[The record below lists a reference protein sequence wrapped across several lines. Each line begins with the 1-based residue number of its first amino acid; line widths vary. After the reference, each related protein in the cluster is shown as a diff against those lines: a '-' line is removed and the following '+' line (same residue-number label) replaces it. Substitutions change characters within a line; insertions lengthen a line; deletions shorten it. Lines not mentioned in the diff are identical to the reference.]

1 LIFNGGNYC
10 NEGDA
15 MKLAT
20 LKTGGRDG
28 TLVVVSRDLVTCQ
41 AVPKIARTLQCAL
54 DDWDHAAPR
63 LRQVYEQ
70 LNAGIA
76 PGAESFI
83 EQECHSPLP
92 RAYQWADGSAYIN
105 HVELVR
111 KARGADLPASF
122 YTDPLM
128 YQGGS
133 DSFVGPCDPICVL
146 SEEWGVDLEAEVAVV
161 TGDVPMGASVEQAAG
176 AIRLVMLVNDVSL
189 RNLIPGELA
198 KGFGFYQSK
207 PASAFSPVAVT
218 PDELGHAWRDA
229 KLHLPLLVT
238 LNDKPFGK
246 PNAGE
251 DMTFSFAQLVAH
263 AAKTRELEAGSI
275 IGSGTVSNKQGS
287 LHGSSIDNGGVG
299 YCCLAELRMYETI
312 EQGAPHTPFLRYG
325 DTVRIEMFDQQ
336 GSSIFGAIDQEVAHY
351 HGGPA

>member
-1 LIFNGGNYC
+1 
-10 NEGDA
+10 

-20 LKTGGRDG
+20 LKTGSRDG

-41 AVPKIARTLQCAL
+41 RVPHIAPTLQAAL
-54 DDWDHAAPR
+54 DDWERAAPQ
-63 LRQVYEQ
+63 LQQVYEA
-70 LNAGIA
+70 LNGGNA
-76 PGAESFI
+76 PEAESFL
-83 EQECHSPLP
+83 EEEAHSPLP

-111 KARGADLPASF
+111 KARGAELPASF

-146 SEEWGVDLEAEVAVV
+146 SEDWGVDLEAEVSVI
-161 TGDVPMGASVEQAAG
+161 TGDVPMGATPEQAAN

-198 KGFGFYQSK
+198 KGFGFFQSK

-218 PDELGHAWRDA
+218 PDELGKAWRDS

-238 LNDKPFGK
+238 LNDKPFGR

-287 LHGSSIDNGGVG
+287 LHGSSIENGGVG
-299 YCCLAELRMYETI
+299 YCCLAEVRMYETI
-312 EQGAPHTPFLRYG
+312 EQGAPATPFLRYG
-325 DTVRIEMFDQQ
+325 DSVRIEMLDAE

-351 HGGPA
+351 HRRTE